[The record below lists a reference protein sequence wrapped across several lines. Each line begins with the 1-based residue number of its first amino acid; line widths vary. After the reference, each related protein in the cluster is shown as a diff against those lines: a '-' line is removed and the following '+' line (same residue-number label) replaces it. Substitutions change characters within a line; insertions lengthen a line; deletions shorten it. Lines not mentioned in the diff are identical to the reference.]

1 MTSPL
6 RLLTKEDK
14 MYRRIWLLKPT
25 VNGFSTFMLVEGT
38 EQEMWA
44 YAQSELGTIPAYTG
58 ASEDEVK
65 ALKKMGAK
73 IYIAP
78 KLEEAL
84 Q

>member
-1 MTSPL
+1 
-6 RLLTKEDK
+6 
-14 MYRRIWLLKPT
+14 MYRRVWRLEPVI
-25 VNGFSTFMLVEGT
+25 NGFRTFLLVEGT
-38 EQEMWA
+38 EAEMWE

-78 KLEEAL
+78 KLEESNNG
-84 Q
+84 